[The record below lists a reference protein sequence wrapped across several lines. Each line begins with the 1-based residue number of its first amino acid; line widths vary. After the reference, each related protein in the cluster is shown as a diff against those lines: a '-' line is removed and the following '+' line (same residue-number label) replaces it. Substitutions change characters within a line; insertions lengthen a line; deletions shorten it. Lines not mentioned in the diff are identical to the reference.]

1 MVKPWLVRVS
11 PPADQIR
18 FVEILTRFTVARETP
33 LWEELRTAL
42 SSCTALRKIK
52 STFRMILREG
62 MIAPM
67 STSWNDHARA
77 LLRAVPLLDDIR
89 LILSCEEVLAEDSPT
104 HPTWG
109 LINSL
114 HWSLVETPI
123 GEDGL
128 TTDTSSH
135 NRRVAIVIKALPM
148 DAVAR
153 DLVDTLQSFGIPARS
168 MLRAT
173 KYYESLI
180 RSKLSMQF
188 RDTVILE

>member
-1 MVKPWLVRVS
+1 
-11 PPADQIR
+11 
-18 FVEILTRFTVARETP
+18 
-33 LWEELRTAL
+33 
-42 SSCTALRKIK
+42 
-52 STFRMILREG
+52 MILREG

-77 LLRAVPLLDDIR
+77 LLRAVPLLDDIK

-114 HWSLVETPI
+114 HWSLVEAPV

-128 TTDTSSH
+128 TTISH